1 VQALTSQINLARMA
15 LVQLVVFIEKHA
27 GEFMTPSPPEE
38 RNWSKKGFTPCGALA
53 VKGQSIL
60 LRK

>member
-1 VQALTSQINLARMA
+1 MA
-15 LVQLVVFIEKHA
+15 LAQLVVFIEKHA
-27 GEFMTPSPPEE
+27 GECVAPSLPEE
-38 RNWSKKGFTPCGALA
+38 RNWSEKWFAPCGALA